1 MLGHVLPF
9 GRSVSLNDSREDSV
23 FLRSPL
29 AVIVVFILADEL
41 IVSLMRLEKR
51 LVKLL
56 RNQSELLDTMD
67 VDQEQKLLVLF
78 FGPDRLF
85 LDVVVLSLPLCGTGL
100 AFAAAFAIF
109 AED

>member
-9 GRSVSLNDSREDSV
+9 GGSVSLNDTREDSV

-51 LVKLL
+51 LV
-56 RNQSELLDTMD
+56 
-67 VDQEQKLLVLF
+67 
-78 FGPDRLF
+78 
-85 LDVVVLSLPLCGTGL
+85 
-100 AFAAAFAIF
+100 
-109 AED
+109 